1 MQIFLFLL
9 VAALVIAAV
18 IYGRIAERQRREALA
33 ALAARLG
40 LRFSEEH
47 DHGTAERL
55 NFLRKLD
62 EGSNRYL
69 YNRLSGDFQG
79 HEVMASD
86 FHYETYS
93 HSKNGRRTHHH
104 HLSVL
109 TLRLPRS
116 FPELLIT
123 PEGVFSKIAQALG
136 YDDID
141 FESAEFSRT
150 FCVRCGDKKLAYDV
164 CHPQMMEYLLARRD
178 LAIEFEGNVLALAFD
193 SCLEVPQIEPR
204 LQQLVEIRRLLPDYL
219 FTKT

>member
-1 MQIFLFLL
+1 MLIFVFLL
-9 VAALVIAAV
+9 LGALVIAAV
-18 IYGRIAERQRREALA
+18 ICGRIAERQRRDALA

-40 LRFSEEH
+40 LRFDEEH
-47 DHGTAERL
+47 DHATAERL

-69 YNRLSGDFQG
+69 YNRLSGDYQG

-86 FHYETYS
+86 YHYETYS

-104 HLSVL
+104 RLTVL

-123 PEGVFSKIAQALG
+123 PEGIFSKIAQAFG

-141 FESAEFSRT
+141 FESAEFSRI
-150 FCVRCGDKKLAYDV
+150 FCVRCADKKLAYDV
-164 CHPQMMEYLLARRD
+164 CHPGMMEYLLARRD
-178 LAIEFEGNVLALAFD
+178 LAIEFEGHMLALVFD
-193 SCLEVPQIEPR
+193 TCLEVPQIEHR
-204 LQQLVEIRRLLPDYL
+204 LPQMVEIRRLLPDYL
-219 FTKT
+219 FTKN